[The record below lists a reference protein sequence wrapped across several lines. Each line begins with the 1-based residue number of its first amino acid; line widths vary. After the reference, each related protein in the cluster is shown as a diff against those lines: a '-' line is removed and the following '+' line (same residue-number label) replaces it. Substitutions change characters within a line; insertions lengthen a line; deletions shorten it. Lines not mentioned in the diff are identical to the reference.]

1 MSFKDKS
8 LKAQQKEILV
18 ERFSNDIRNSI
29 RKELQQDVEKTAKK
43 QLMDEFKELRNRIK
57 RKQILLLIAETVFLS
72 AIIGLVVN
80 QFTNALEGIAQ
91 SYRAATIII
100 MLLILTIYIFAL
112 YVGKL
117 EEFLTQKELDKFSK
131 ED

>member
-1 MSFKDKS
+1 MSFNNKS

-80 QFTNALEGIAQ
+80 QVTNALEGIAQ
-91 SYRAATIII
+91 SHRAATIII
-100 MLLILTIYIFAL
+100 MLLI
-112 YVGKL
+112 
-117 EEFLTQKELDKFSK
+117 
-131 ED
+131 